1 MAQLL
6 NGKEVAEKILTE
18 LKIKAASLTKRP
30 SLGIIS
36 VGEDP
41 ASQVYIKKKIKV
53 AEEIG
58 IIAKHYPLKG
68 NIGEQELLDLIEQLN
83 LDSEMDGFIVQL
95 PLPKQICEERIIE
108 SVSPE
113 KDVDGFHPFN
123 QGKMFQG
130 RINPDSLLPATP
142 LGIMKL
148 LEYYQIELEG
158 KKAVIIG
165 RSNIVGK
172 PLAALL
178 LNKNATVTITHSRTK
193 NLAEHTQT
201 ADIIIAAVG
210 KPNLITAEMVKQ
222 GAIVID
228 VGINRVDGKLVG
240 DVDFEQ
246 VKEKASYITPVPGGV
261 GPMTV
266 AMLMHNLIFRKRKD
280 LKLSDLNLYD

>member
-1 MAQLL
+1 MIIIKMVQLL
-6 NGKEVAEKILTE
+6 NGKEVAEKILIE
-18 LKIKAASLTKRP
+18 LKIKVASLPKKP

-36 VGEDP
+36 IGEDP
-41 ASQVYIKKKIKV
+41 ASRVYIKKKIKA

-58 IIAKHYPLKG
+58 IIAKHYALNE
-68 NIGEQELLDLIEQLN
+68 NIEEKELLNLIEKLN

-130 RINPDSLLPATP
+130 IINSDSLLPATP

-158 KKAVIIG
+158 KNVVIVG

-178 LNKNATVTITHSRTK
+178 LYKNATVTMAHSRTQ

-240 DVDFEQ
+240 DVDFEK
-246 VKEKASYITPVPGGV
+246 VKDKAAYITPVPGGV

-266 AMLMHNLIFRKRKD
+266 AMLMHNLISRKNKD
-280 LKLSDLNLYD
+280 LKLND

>member
-1 MAQLL
+1 MSSLKMAQLL
-6 NGKEVAEKILTE
+6 KGKEVAEIILTE
-18 LKIKAASLTKRP
+18 LKLKVATLPKKP
-30 SLGIIS
+30 VLGIVS

-41 ASQVYIKKKIKV
+41 ASQVYIQKKIKA

-58 IIAKHYPLKG
+58 IQAKHYQLRENIEEKELLTL
-68 NIGEQELLDLIEQLN
+68 IGELN

-95 PLPKQICEERIIE
+95 PLPEQIREEKVIE
-108 SVSPE
+108 NISPE

-130 RINPDSLLPATP
+130 IINSNSLLPATP
-142 LGIMKL
+142 FGIMKL
-148 LEYYQIELEG
+148 LEHYRIELEG
-158 KKAVIIG
+158 KKAVIVG

-193 NLAEHTQT
+193 NLAEHTLT
-201 ADIIIAAVG
+201 ADLIISAVG
-210 KPNLITAEMVKQ
+210 KPNLITAEMVKP

-228 VGINRVDGKLVG
+228 VGMNRVDGKLVG
-240 DVDFEQ
+240 DVDFEK

-266 AMLMHNLIFRKRKD
+266 AMLMYNLISKKR
-280 LKLSDLNLYD
+280 

>member
-1 MAQLL
+1 MVQLL
-6 NGKEVAEKILTE
+6 NGKEVAEKILIE
-18 LKIKAASLTKRP
+18 LKIKVASLAKKP

-36 VGEDP
+36 VGDDP
-41 ASQVYIKKKIKV
+41 ASQVYIKKKIKA

-58 IIAKHYPLKG
+58 IKAKHYQLKE
-68 NIGEQELLDLIEQLN
+68 NIEERELLNLIARLN
-83 LDSEMDGFIVQL
+83 SDSEMDGFIVQL
-95 PLPKQICEERIIE
+95 PLPKQIREGKIIE

-113 KDVDGFHPFN
+113 KDIDGFHPFN

-130 RINPDSLLPATP
+130 IINSESLLPATP

-148 LEYYQIELEG
+148 LEHYQIRLEG
-158 KKAVIIG
+158 KNAVIVG

-172 PLAALL
+172 PLASLL
-178 LNKNATVTITHSRTK
+178 LSKNATVTIAHSKTK

-201 ADIIIAAVG
+201 ADIVIAAVG
-210 KPNLITAEMVKQ
+210 KPNLITAEMIKS

-240 DVDFEQ
+240 DVDFEK
-246 VKEKASYITPVPGGV
+246 VKEKAAYITPVPGGV

-266 AMLMHNLIFRKRKD
+266 AMLMYNLVSRKDKD
-280 LKLSDLNLYD
+280 LKLND

>member
-6 NGKEVAEKILTE
+6 NGKEVAEKILAE
-18 LKIKAASLTKRP
+18 LKIKAASFPARP
-30 SLGIIS
+30 TLGIIS

-41 ASQVYIKKKIKV
+41 ASQVYIKKKIKA

-58 IIAKHYPLKG
+58 VKAKHYQLRE
-68 NIGEQELLDLIEQLN
+68 NTEERELLKLIEELN
-83 LDSEMDGFIVQL
+83 LDPEMDGFIVQL
-95 PLPKQICEERIIE
+95 PLPEQIREERIIE

-113 KDVDGFHPFN
+113 KDLDGFHPFN

-130 RINPDSLLPATP
+130 IINSESLLPATP

-148 LEYYQIELEG
+148 LEHYQIELEG
-158 KKAVIIG
+158 KKAVMVG

-178 LNKNATVTITHSRTK
+178 LNKNATVTIAHSKTK
-193 NLAEHTQT
+193 NLAEHTQA

-210 KPNLITAEMVKQ
+210 KPNLITVEMIKQ

-228 VGINRVDGKLVG
+228 VGMNRVNGKLVG
-240 DVDFEQ
+240 DVDFEK
-246 VKEKASYITPVPGGV
+246 VKEKAAYITPVPGGV
-261 GPMTV
+261 GQMTV
-266 AMLMHNLIFRKRKD
+266 AMLMYNLISRKDKD
-280 LKLSDLNLYD
+280 LKLND